1 MKVLSLS
8 YCFPNAR
15 NRTWGVF
22 VFQRLSA
29 LAGHVELDVAAPVP
43 AFPLISRA
51 RGPLPAPVEQWG
63 GLTVFHPRYLYFP
76 GVLKSLDGWF
86 YGRGLRKWLADY
98 VDTERPELL
107 DAHFVWPDGVGVR
120 HLSRRVGLP
129 YTITLRGWLYESM
142 RTPRILRQC
151 VEAMHGAAAVISV
164 SSHLAQTA
172 VELGIA
178 EEKLHVIPNGVD
190 TERFRPRDRD
200 EARRELSLP
209 TDGRLV
215 VSVAHLGARK
225 GSREAVGA
233 LRRLPDDVRLVL
245 VGGDPAGGDNER
257 ALRGLARR
265 LGLADRV
272 LLVGRQPYER
282 IPLYFAAADVSVLPS
297 YREGCPNVVL
307 EALASGRPVVAT
319 RVGAVPDLIAE
330 PDHGRIVPPRDAD
343 ALADALADVLG
354 RTWSAQALAAA
365 EPVKSWDRIADNVKV
380 VFDRALGGR
389 T

>member
-1 MKVLSLS
+1 M
-8 YCFPNAR
+8 
-15 NRTWGVF
+15 
-22 VFQRLSA
+22 
-29 LAGHVELDVAAPVP
+29 
-43 AFPLISRA
+43 
-51 RGPLPAPVEQWG
+51 
-63 GLTVFHPRYLYFP
+63 
-76 GVLKSLDGWF
+76 
-86 YGRGLRKWLADY
+86 
-98 VDTERPELL
+98 
-107 DAHFVWPDGVGVR
+107 
-120 HLSRRVGLP
+120 
-129 YTITLRGWLYESM
+129 
-142 RTPRILRQC
+142 
-151 VEAMHGAAAVISV
+151 
-164 SSHLAQTA
+164 
-172 VELGIA
+172 
-178 EEKLHVIPNGVD
+178 
-190 TERFRPRDRD
+190 
-200 EARRELSLP
+200 
-209 TDGRLV
+209 
-215 VSVAHLGARK
+215 
-225 GSREAVGA
+225 
-233 LRRLPDDVRLVL
+233 L

-365 EPVKSWDRIADNVKV
+365 EPVKSWDRVADDVKV